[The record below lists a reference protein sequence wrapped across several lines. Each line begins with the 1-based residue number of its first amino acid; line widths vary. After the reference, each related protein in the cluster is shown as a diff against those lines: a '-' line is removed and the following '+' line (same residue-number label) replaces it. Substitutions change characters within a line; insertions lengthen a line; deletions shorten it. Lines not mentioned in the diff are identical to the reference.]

1 MTTISVIIPLY
12 NKASEVER
20 TLRSVLAQKTQ
31 PMEIIIVDDGST
43 DRSLEVVRGVESPLI
58 KLFTQTNQGVSAARN
73 RAIAEA
79 QGEWVALLDADDRWC
94 EDYLSEQI
102 SMIERYPDCGA
113 YATAFMVD
121 DGVREVVADTPQSE
135 GEVDFFEESMHRY
148 VMIPSATL
156 LRRELVLELGGFP
169 EGMRMGEDQY
179 LWTKVARRGKVAF
192 LPKPLV
198 IYSRAAENR
207 SATIFR
213 PEVSNFSLEDLYEES
228 ASDISNEYVARV
240 ALGKAL
246 IESSRGGTAQAQRAL
261 AFFAYNRLSG
271 RLMRKVRVLNSLPV
285 WLRPKVLALYNWL
298 AWAIARKGI

>member
-1 MTTISVIIPLY
+1 
-12 NKASEVER
+12 
-20 TLRSVLAQKTQ
+20 
-31 PMEIIIVDDGST
+31 
-43 DRSLEVVRGVESPLI
+43 
-58 KLFTQTNQGVSAARN
+58 
-73 RAIAEA
+73 
-79 QGEWVALLDADDRWC
+79 
-94 EDYLSEQI
+94 
-102 SMIERYPDCGA
+102 MIERYPDCGA

-179 LWTKVARRGKVAF
+179 LWTKVARAAKIAF
-192 LPKPLV
+192 SPKPLV

-285 WLRPKVLALYNWL
+285 WLRPKALALYNWL